1 MRQAWMRHVWM
12 RHVWLPPVVFMF
24 VLASTLTVMAAPDCA
39 PLGRMPTYEP
49 GFDRPETRDYAAE
62 PFKVKQGEDESL
74 VTVEGR
80 KCTQSYTPKDG
91 TNALSDREIQRNY
104 RDQIQKL
111 GATITFTDG
120 NNTFAK
126 LIKDGQETWLKV
138 YSQENE
144 IDVLVLAK
152 RPHKQT
158 LLPPSGPDYR
168 LVGHMPNYTAD
179 TPEKKNFD
187 GYQFKIKDGD
197 DERVVTIEGTKYLVG
212 YNLKN
217 GAVANSDLD
226 IQTNYR
232 NALAALNAE
241 ILFTDGNDTFARL
254 ENNGQSIWLHVYSQE
269 NGIQVAAIEEKPLQ
283 LSIQPPEASA
293 LKTALDK
300 EGRIALYVNF
310 DFAKATL
317 KGDAAPVIAQI
328 VKLLKDNPSLKIEI
342 DGHTDNVGGH
352 DYNVKL
358 SQDRAAAVVAAIVA
372 QGIAKERLTSGG
384 FGPDKPVADNAN
396 PEGRAKNRR
405 VELVKS

>member
-1 MRQAWMRHVWM
+1 M
-12 RHVWLPPVVFMF
+12 RHVWLAPAALMF
-24 VLASTLTVMAAPDCA
+24 VLSSTFATAAAPDCA

-49 GFDRPETRDYAAE
+49 GFDQPETRDYIAE
-62 PFKVKQGEDESL
+62 VFKVKQGEEEGL
-74 VTVEGR
+74 VTIAGR
-80 KCTQSYTPKDG
+80 KCTQSYAPKDG
-91 TNALSDREIQRNY
+91 TRALSDLEIQRNY
-104 RDQIQKL
+104 RSQLQKL
-111 GATITFTDG
+111 GATITHTDS

-126 LIKDGQETWLKV
+126 LIKDGQETWFKV

-168 LVGHMPNYTAD
+168 LLGHMPNYKPGA
-179 TPEKKNFD
+179 PEKKNFD
-187 GYQFKIKDGD
+187 AYQFKVRDGD
-197 DERVVTIEGTKYLVG
+197 DERVVSIEGAKFVIDYT
-212 YNLKN
+212 LKD

-232 NALAALNAE
+232 NALAALNPE
-241 ILFTDGNDTFARL
+241 TLFADGYNTVVRL

-269 NGIQVAAIEEKPLQ
+269 NGIQVATIEEKPLQ
-283 LSIQPPEASA
+283 VSIMPPEASA

-300 EGRIALYVNF
+300 DGRIALYVNF

-317 KGDAAPVIAQI
+317 KADAAPVVAQI
-328 VKLLKDNPSLKIEI
+328 VKLLKDDPSLKLEI

-384 FGPDKPVADNAN
+384 FGPDKPVADNAD